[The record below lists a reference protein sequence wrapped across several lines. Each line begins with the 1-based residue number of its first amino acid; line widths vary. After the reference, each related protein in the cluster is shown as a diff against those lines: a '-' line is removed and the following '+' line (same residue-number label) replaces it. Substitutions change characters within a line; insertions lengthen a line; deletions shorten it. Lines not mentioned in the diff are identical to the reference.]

1 MSRNSFTRYDRQ
13 LLRVTPIDKLHRW
26 VRQGE
31 LPVRAREGPL
41 GDDSV
46 AQLFGL
52 VATDGTYEL
61 NLSTD
66 FTVGCD
72 DLGAP
77 YLNHLLIAK
86 TQGGH

>member
-1 MSRNSFTRYDRQ
+1 MCSHAETYTQCRISFCYTCGLVYAGA
-13 LLRVTPIDKLHRW
+13 T
-26 VRQGE
+26 QGE
-31 LPVRAREGPL
+31 LPERAREGPL
-41 GDDSV
+41 EDNSV

-77 YLNHLLIAK
+77 YLNRLLIAK
-86 TQGGH
+86 T

>member
-1 MSRNSFTRYDRQ
+1 MVLSTQTRHKVNCPKGKRGA
-13 LLRVTPIDKLHRW
+13 P
-26 VRQGE
+26 
-31 LPVRAREGPL
+31 

-77 YLNHLLIAK
+77 YLNRLLIAK
-86 TQGGH
+86 T